1 MPKLPRGVFRRG
13 KTYYYRTQHQG
24 QDVRHWLGTTYD
36 EAMLA
41 YRALGRP
48 SDAVETE
55 DERTVKEGVER
66 WLETAIATSRIPSG
80 CRDVTARIQ
89 RYVLPILGQ
98 SRLSQVKPD
107 DLLALRA
114 QLEGQGLRPTLV
126 HRVLSDVRAF
136 FRWAALEAL
145 FIKEPPIPRRFLPRL
160 QQRFPRR
167 LSDEEVRLVTG
178 IREPYGFAMRLAL
191 ATGLR
196 WGELTR
202 AKSSDVRGRFLL
214 VEQTKTRKVRRVPL
228 SPAILTELA
237 GRSGRLVSY
246 THPGMFARTV
256 RRLSGVR
263 RFHMH
268 MTRHTYASR
277 WVEAGGNLAV
287 LQVILGHSSIS
298 TTQRYASLTDDA
310 VLSEAARI
318 AGETEARENKPKDTR
333 PELAVLPGIA
343 AASGTRAG
351 TIDLEDVRNQ
361 REVARDSRKIRYKIR
376 HN

>member
-1 MPKLPRGVFRRG
+1 
-13 KTYYYRTQHQG
+13 
-24 QDVRHWLGTTYD
+24 
-36 EAMLA
+36 
-41 YRALGRP
+41 
-48 SDAVETE
+48 
-55 DERTVKEGVER
+55 
-66 WLETAIATSRIPSG
+66 
-80 CRDVTARIQ
+80 
-89 RYVLPILGQ
+89 
-98 SRLSQVKPD
+98 
-107 DLLALRA
+107 
-114 QLEGQGLRPTLV
+114 
-126 HRVLSDVRAF
+126 
-136 FRWAALEAL
+136 
-145 FIKEPPIPRRFLPRL
+145 
-160 QQRFPRR
+160 
-167 LSDEEVRLVTG
+167 VTG
-178 IREPYGFAMRLAL
+178 IREPYGFAMRFAL

-202 AKSSDVRGRFLL
+202 AKSSDVQGRFLL

-228 SPAILTELA
+228 SPAILTEVA

-333 PELAVLPGIA
+333 PELSVLPGIA

-361 REVARDSRKIRYKIR
+361 REVARDSRRIRYKIR

>member
-1 MPKLPRGVFRRG
+1 
-13 KTYYYRTQHQG
+13 
-24 QDVRHWLGTTYD
+24 
-36 EAMLA
+36 
-41 YRALGRP
+41 
-48 SDAVETE
+48 
-55 DERTVKEGVER
+55 
-66 WLETAIATSRIPSG
+66 
-80 CRDVTARIQ
+80 
-89 RYVLPILGQ
+89 
-98 SRLSQVKPD
+98 
-107 DLLALRA
+107 
-114 QLEGQGLRPTLV
+114 
-126 HRVLSDVRAF
+126 
-136 FRWAALEAL
+136 
-145 FIKEPPIPRRFLPRL
+145 L

-167 LSDEEVRLVTG
+167 LLDEEVRRVTG
-178 IREPYGFAMRLAL
+178 IREPYGFAVRFAL

-202 AKSSDVRGRFLL
+202 ARSSDIQGTFLL

-228 SPAILTELA
+228 SPTILAELV

-246 THPGMFARTV
+246 AHPGMFARTV

-310 VLSEAARI
+310 VLAEAARI
-318 AGETEARENKPKDTR
+318 AGETEARENEPNDTR